1 MAARAGGSDARAL
14 LAASPRVRDAV
25 PRLVEAAA
33 PGQRV
38 ALVGGVVR
46 DLARGEEPREVDV
59 VVEGDGI
66 AFAERLAAL
75 TRSEVI
81 VYPAFGTATV
91 RSRPPVDVATA
102 RTETYAAPGAL
113 PDVRPA
119 TIDEDLARRDVT
131 VNAIAAV
138 VAGPDAGAILDPF
151 DGRADLEAGVLRLL
165 RPDALEEDATRIVR
179 AARYATRLGLAPDA
193 TLVHAARAACHGG
206 FVALAGPARM
216 ADALA
221 LVFTE
226 GDPAAPL
233 ALLADWGAL
242 DAIEPGMGADPAR
255 MRAAWALVED
265 VARDAD
271 RVALGLGLVLA
282 GVPEERRAAWL
293 EVAGRDRQTTR
304 AALAAAR
311 ADELRRTLAG
321 ASDADVDRACARVP
335 IEAVAAAGGSE
346 ATAYLGRLRHVALQ
360 VDGDDVR
367 RETGAEGPEIGRAL
381 AELRAA
387 AVEGAVAADRAAQ
400 LAWLAARAG

>member
-1 MAARAGGSDARAL
+1 MGARAGDPDARAL
-14 LAASPRVRDAV
+14 LAASPRVREAV

-75 TRSEVI
+75 TRSEV
-81 VYPAFGTATV
+81 VAYPAFGTATV

-102 RTETYAAPGAL
+102 RTETYAAPGDL

-119 TIDEDLARRDVT
+119 TLEEDLRRRDVT

-138 VAGPDAGAILDPF
+138 VAGPDAGAVLDPF
-151 DGRADLEAGVLRLL
+151 GGLDDLAAGVLRLV
-165 RPDALEEDATRIVR
+165 RPDAFEEDATRIVR
-179 AARYATRLGLAPDA
+179 AARYAARLGLTPDA
-193 TLVHAARAACHGG
+193 TLEHAARAAASGG
-206 FVALAGPARM
+206 FVALAGSARM

-226 GDPAAPL
+226 RDPAAPL
-233 ALLADWGAL
+233 ELLAGWGAL
-242 DAIEPGMGADPAR
+242 DAIEPGMAVDSATV
-255 MRAAWALVED
+255 RAAWALVED

-271 RVALGLGLVLA
+271 RIALGLGLVLA
-282 GVPEERRAAWL
+282 PVGEPRRAAWL
-293 EVAGRDRQTTR
+293 EAAGRDRQTTR
-304 AALAAAR
+304 AALAAAA
-311 ADELRRTLAG
+311 ADGLRTTLAG
-321 ASDADVDRACARVP
+321 AGDAEVDRACARVP
-335 IEAVAAAGGSE
+335 LEAVVAARGPE
-346 ATAYLGRLRHVALQ
+346 AEAYLARMRHVALG

-381 AELRAA
+381 AQLRAA
-387 AVEGAVAADRAAQ
+387 VIEGAVGADRAAQ
-400 LAWLAARAG
+400 LAWLADRPA

>member
-131 VNAIAAV
+131 VNASAAV
-138 VAGPDAGAILDPF
+138 GAGPDAGAILDPF
-151 DGRADLEAGVLRLL
+151 DGRADLAAGVLRLL

-193 TLVHAARAACHGG
+193 TLEHAARAACHGG

-271 RVALGLGLVLA
+271 RVALGLGLALA

-293 EVAGRDRQTTR
+293 EAAGRARQTPR
-304 AALAAAR
+304 AAL
-311 ADELRRTLAG
+311 
-321 ASDADVDRACARVP
+321 
-335 IEAVAAAGGSE
+335 AAGGSE